1 MSLPQDR
8 RKYHLWLLGLGSVC
22 SILVLLTVVFWRMYR
37 QHPPHT
43 QAQQRRSGM
52 PLFVQAS
59 PLAPGPEWRAY
70 PLLIDINEDG
80 HLDIVATHR
89 MPTDHNA
96 LHIWLGTGTG
106 TFHELPQTWA
116 SPGYAGLAA
125 GDINHDG
132 HLDLLAVSHFAA
144 IVTFLGDGT
153 GHFTAR
159 TLEKQDGYVAARLL
173 DVDGDGHL
181 DAIVLGLQRAGLEI
195 YLGDGTGQWTL
206 VTQLMQKKIGR
217 DLTLGDVNGD
227 GKLDIVAVFERGV
240 MIYLNDGTGRWSSS
254 PPDAFA
260 LPGRFRSVA
269 VGDVNYDGHLDIA
282 LNGDIPGPQSS
293 FAPVVYLGNSQ
304 GQWTRASDGL
314 DIFKGRG
321 QGIALGDLNN
331 DGYVDLVVGGNVT
344 GAIGDQ
350 AYGLFLFTG
359 DGQGHWTFQPDS
371 GLPREG
377 LALPY
382 GIALADLT
390 SDGRLDIVVVHGG
403 TDSGGDVT
411 VWLHR

>member
-1 MSLPQDR
+1 MLQDSKR
-8 RKYHLWLLGLGSVC
+8 NHPWLLWLGSVV
-22 SILVLLTVVFWRMYR
+22 SILLLLAGDRWRVYG
-37 QHPPHT
+37 QNPPHT
-43 QAQQRRSGM
+43 QVQQQPSGT
-52 PLFVQAS
+52 PQFVQAP
-59 PLAPGPEWRAY
+59 PLGPGPEWRAY
-70 PLLIDINEDG
+70 PLLVDINEDG

-106 TFHELPQTWA
+106 AFNELPQTWP

-144 IVTFLGDGT
+144 LHTFLGDGK
-153 GHFTAR
+153 GHFTESKLA
-159 TLEKQDGYVAARLL
+159 KQDGYVAARLL
-173 DVDGDGHL
+173 DMNGDGHL

-195 YLGDGTGQWTL
+195 YRGDGTGQWTL

-227 GKLDIVAVFERGV
+227 GKPDIVVVFERGV
-240 MIYLNDGTGRWSSS
+240 MIYLNDGTGGWSSS
-254 PPDAFA
+254 PPDSFA
-260 LPGRFRSVA
+260 IPGRFRSVA
-269 VGDVNYDGHLDIA
+269 VGDVNRDGYLDIA
-282 LNGDIPGPQSS
+282 LTGDIPGPQSS
-293 FAPVVYLGNSQ
+293 FAPVVYLGNNQ
-304 GQWTRASDGL
+304 GKWTRASEGL

-331 DGYVDLVVGGNVT
+331 DGHLDLVAGGNVT
-344 GAIGDQ
+344 GAIGDT

-382 GIALADLT
+382 GIALGDLNH
-390 SDGRLDIVVVHGG
+390 DGRLDIVVVHGG
-403 TDSGGDVT
+403 TDLGGYVT
-411 VWLHR
+411 VWLQR

>member
-1 MSLPQDR
+1 MNLPQDR
-8 RKYHLWLLGLGSVC
+8 RKHHRWLLGLGSVF
-22 SILVLLTVVFWRMYR
+22 SILLLLTVALWRMSR
-37 QHPPHT
+37 QPPPHT
-43 QAQQRRSGM
+43 EVQQRLSGT
-52 PLFVQAS
+52 PQFIQAA

-70 PLLIDINEDG
+70 PLLIDINADG

-89 MPTDHNA
+89 MPIDHNA

-106 TFHELPQTWA
+106 AFHELPQTWA

-144 IVTFLGDGT
+144 ILTFLGDGT
-153 GHFTAR
+153 GHFAAH
-159 TLEKQDGYVAARLL
+159 TLEKQDGYVAVRLL
-173 DVDGDGHL
+173 DVNGDRHL

-206 VTQLMQKKIGR
+206 ATQVMQKKIGR
-217 DLTLGDVNGD
+217 DFTLGDVNGD

-254 PPDAFA
+254 PPDVFA

-269 VGDVNYDGHLDIA
+269 VGDVNHDGHLDIA
-282 LNGDIPGPQSS
+282 LIGDIPGPQSS

-314 DIFKGRG
+314 DIFTGRG

-331 DGYVDLVVGGNVT
+331 DGHVDLVVGGNVT

-359 DGQGHWTFQPDS
+359 DGQGHWTFHPDS
-371 GLPREG
+371 GFPRAG

-382 GIALADLT
+382 GMALADLT
-390 SDGRLDIVVVHGG
+390 ADGRLDLVVVHGG
-403 TDSGGDVT
+403 TDAGGDVT

>member
-8 RKYHLWLLGLGSVC
+8 RKHYLWLLGLGSVFA
-22 SILVLLTVVFWRMYR
+22 ILVLLTVALWRMSR

-43 QAQQRRSGM
+43 QVQQRPWGM
-52 PLFVQAS
+52 PQFVQAS

-70 PLLIDINEDG
+70 PLLIDINADG

-144 IVTFLGDGT
+144 ILTFLGDGT
-153 GHFTAR
+153 GHFTAG

-173 DVDGDGHL
+173 DVNGDGHL

-227 GKLDIVAVFERGV
+227 GILDIVAVFERGV
-240 MIYLNDGTGRWSSS
+240 MIYLNDGTGSWSSS

-260 LPGRFRSVA
+260 IPGRYRSVA
-269 VGDVNYDGHLDIA
+269 IGDVNHDGHLDIA
-282 LNGDIPGPQSS
+282 LIGDIPGPQSS

-321 QGIALGDLNN
+321 QGIVLGDLNN
-331 DGYVDLVVGGNVT
+331 DGHVDLVVGGNVT

-359 DGQGHWTFQPDS
+359 DGQGHWTFQPDN
-371 GLPREG
+371 GLPRAG

-382 GIALADLT
+382 GMALADLT